1 MKLKRAS
8 PGVRFALWVNENEG
22 ADLNHAGRVRV
33 AKKVN
38 AMVHAAVQAEIRRCA
53 RICENMAKDADAMV
67 GGHSEVA
74 GAALSIRLKIL
85 RREKP

>member
-1 MKLKRAS
+1 MKPAS
-8 PGVRFALWVNENEG
+8 PGVRFALWINENEG
-22 ADLNHAGRVRV
+22 TDLNHQGRVRV

-53 RICENMAKDADAMV
+53 RICENMAKDADAMQ

-74 GAALSIRLKIL
+74 GTALGIRLKIL
-85 RREKP
+85 RRERP